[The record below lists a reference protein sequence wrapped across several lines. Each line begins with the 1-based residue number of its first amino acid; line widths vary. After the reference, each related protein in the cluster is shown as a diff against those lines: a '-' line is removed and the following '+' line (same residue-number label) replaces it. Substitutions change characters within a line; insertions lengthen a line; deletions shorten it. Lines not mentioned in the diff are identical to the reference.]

1 MESELAQAGRPA
13 SFYTPKGDDFFVL
26 TRFAAREGLSEL
38 FEVQVSALSKVDNA
52 PIADWLGQKCSV
64 RYASFGGE
72 ERVFSGILVEGQ
84 WVGAEQHLS
93 SYQFILR
100 PWLWLLS
107 QKANCKIW
115 HNKTA
120 PEIIKDVFDQED
132 MKDYE
137 DRLTEDY
144 QCMEYCV
151 QYRETDMNFVM
162 RLMEQ
167 HGIYFYFKHSRDGHK
182 LILADSKNAHE
193 IQKAPI
199 DRAADAASGRKMA
212 QLGGGFPYLP
222 RGSQDRRHS
231 EHLREWRVERRL
243 RTGKVELDD
252 YDFKQS
258 TAELLRSKEEGV
270 QAAKRLKVFDY
281 PGKYIRG
288 NDGER
293 FAQIRVQA
301 EQALDAR
308 RQAEGSSISLFPGA
322 LFKLAMHPTEAEN
335 DEHLVVRSSHAF
347 SLEGYR
353 SGAGDAEG
361 YYGSYEFLRS
371 DHRFRAPLVTPK
383 PLVHGPQTAKVVAEN
398 RKEGEEIDVD
408 EYGCIYVQFHWDRD
422 DKTTSRRVRVAQVW
436 SGKMWGGQFIPRI
449 GQEVVVEFLEGDP
462 DQPLVIG
469 AVYNDKHMLP
479 YELPDKKTL
488 SGLKSNS
495 SKGGN
500 GFNEFKFEDKK
511 GEEVIG
517 LHAEKDLT
525 SVIRNTETR
534 DIGEVF
540 GTAAGR
546 YSRRTTLKNG
556 DDVLSVEKGSLL
568 VDAKT
573 SIVLKV
579 GLSTI
584 TIEPNIIT
592 LKTPTFKV
600 DTTITEVQAKATITI
615 NGQLVKIN

>member
-1 MESELAQAGRPA
+1 
-13 SFYTPKGDDFFVL
+13 
-26 TRFAAREGLSEL
+26 
-38 FEVQVSALSKVDNA
+38 
-52 PIADWLGQKCSV
+52 
-64 RYASFGGE
+64 
-72 ERVFSGILVEGQ
+72 
-84 WVGAEQHLS
+84 
-93 SYQFILR
+93 
-100 PWLWLLS
+100 
-107 QKANCKIW
+107 
-115 HNKTA
+115 
-120 PEIIKDVFDQED
+120 
-132 MKDYE
+132 
-137 DRLTEDY
+137 
-144 QCMEYCV
+144 
-151 QYRETDMNFVM
+151 
-162 RLMEQ
+162 
-167 HGIYFYFKHSRDGHK
+167 
-182 LILADSKNAHE
+182 
-193 IQKAPI
+193 
-199 DRAADAASGRKMA
+199 
-212 QLGGGFPYLP
+212 
-222 RGSQDRRHS
+222 
-231 EHLREWRVERRL
+231 
-243 RTGKVELDD
+243 
-252 YDFKQS
+252 
-258 TAELLRSKEEGV
+258 
-270 QAAKRLKVFDY
+270 
-281 PGKYIRG
+281 
-288 NDGER
+288 
-293 FAQIRVQA
+293 
-301 EQALDAR
+301 
-308 RQAEGSSISLFPGA
+308 
-322 LFKLAMHPTEAEN
+322 
-335 DEHLVVRSSHAF
+335 
-347 SLEGYR
+347 
-353 SGAGDAEG
+353 
-361 YYGSYEFLRS
+361 
-371 DHRFRAPLVTPK
+371 
-383 PLVHGPQTAKVVAEN
+383 
-398 RKEGEEIDVD
+398 
-408 EYGCIYVQFHWDRD
+408 
-422 DKTTSRRVRVAQVW
+422 VAQVW

-479 YELPDKKTL
+479 YELPDNKTL